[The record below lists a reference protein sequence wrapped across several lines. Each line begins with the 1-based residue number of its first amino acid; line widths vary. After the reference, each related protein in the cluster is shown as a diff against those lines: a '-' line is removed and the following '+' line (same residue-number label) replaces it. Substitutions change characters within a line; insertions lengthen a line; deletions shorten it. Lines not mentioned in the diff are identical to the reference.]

1 MGLIPFLSPI
11 SIVQQTFVS
20 RDLKSTSMVY
30 TEFISIGGVVFVPAL
45 NKACAVTNVIDL
57 NRLLVDDGALN
68 RYTVSVKNVQLTDL
82 SIKISVGARPGTVK
96 KAFAAADLAKGIAR
110 KNTRANLTDFDRFKL
125 MRLKQA
131 RNRIV
136 KAELGKM
143 SRKK

>member
-45 NKACAVTNVIDL
+45 NKACAVTNIIDL

-68 RYTVSVKNVQLTDL
+68 RYTVSVKNVQLTEL

-96 KAFAAADLAKGIAR
+96 KAFAAADIATKFAASDLAKEIPER
-110 KNTRANLTDFDRFKL
+110 TPELT
-125 MRLKQA
+125 
-131 RNRIV
+131 
-136 KAELGKM
+136 
-143 SRKK
+143 